1 MIYIWDTIETPDT
14 LKSYYL
20 YPFNEMKSHHDDT
33 KHNLP

>member
-20 YPFNEMKSHHDDT
+20 YMSCEVKPDYDDT